1 MWKYD
6 IITIIEMGLV
16 MNEKGLVNRVLELIN
31 KNYPDIYVIDIKD
44 DLVYIFNND
53 SELKIID
60 KISYNEFYKMMSKKI
75 YKKDISK
82 YFDAITLSKIE
93 DNIIKGNNELKIKYR
108 KLCDAGNYRYYIS
121 IINYFNYDNKNLLF
135 IMSEDINDRLTNIE
149 EDNKHLQE
157 ELLEYKNKLNNEE
170 NSISDAIYQI
180 DNLLQNSSTTS
191 NGINTKNTR
200 EYINNIFSNISINHP
215 SLNKAITEKTINS
228 SNYNKPSILIIDD
241 SSVIRNSLK
250 RIFEDNFKI
259 IMSSSGNNAIEII
272 KKDILNASRNETHEN
287 IVCILLDLIMT
298 DGDGFKVLDFL
309 KLNNLLSK
317 IPVAIIS
324 GDESR
329 ETRKRVYKYDIV
341 DMLEKPF
348 NNEMIKKR
356 ITKII
361 NLYVSA
367 NDLTSLI
374 AIKSNDNSNNKLN
387 EIIS

>member
-1 MWKYD
+1 
-6 IITIIEMGLV
+6 
-16 MNEKGLVNRVLELIN
+16 
-31 KNYPDIYVIDIKD
+31 
-44 DLVYIFNND
+44 
-53 SELKIID
+53 
-60 KISYNEFYKMMSKKI
+60 
-75 YKKDISK
+75 
-82 YFDAITLSKIE
+82 
-93 DNIIKGNNELKIKYR
+93 
-108 KLCDAGNYRYYIS
+108 
-121 IINYFNYDNKNLLF
+121 
-135 IMSEDINDRLTNIE
+135 MSEDINDRLTNIE